1 MAKDVVELVMK
12 LDTSGRSLE
21 VMKLDKALAV
31 IKLVKSVSKAYDL
44 PDGATVWKLSLMCC
58 CVYTSALEALLA
70 RADELVPTEF
80 CNVERAVDSVDT
92 DEVVANPEVSFV
104 VT

>member
-80 CNVERAVDSVDT
+80 CSVERDVDKVDT
-92 DEVVANPEVSFV
+92 DDVVAKPAISFV
-104 VT
+104 VA

>member
-31 IKLVKSVSKAYDL
+31 IKLVKSVSNAYDF
-44 PDGATVWKLSLMCC
+44 PEGATV
-58 CVYTSALEALLA
+58 
-70 RADELVPTEF
+70 
-80 CNVERAVDSVDT
+80 
-92 DEVVANPEVSFV
+92 
-104 VT
+104 